1 MDSRKDIERS
11 EGRGLCGE
19 EKEVEEKKEMM
30 CRAPVE
36 GGCGRKAGFSGY
48 CPAHYWRLR
57 HGKDMTTPITGWAN
71 KSGCGTCISCGK
83 KMARLAAKG
92 LCEACYQRA
101 RRLKMREISGGK
113 LISVKEMKAKGIDGE
128 FRNAVGKVLEKN
140 GMKVPAVYQGHPF
153 QSIDISKFS
162 KPIECIVGGR
172 AERKN

>member
-1 MDSRKDIERS
+1 
-11 EGRGLCGE
+11 
-19 EKEVEEKKEMM
+19 M

-140 GMKVPAVYQGHPF
+140 GMKVPAVYQGTRFSP
-153 QSIDISKFS
+153 SISRNSRSLSSASSEAAPKERTKKF
-162 KPIECIVGGR
+162 PPAHEGCF
-172 AERKN
+172 RKKKVRIIDADLFL